1 MTNLHT
7 DPTKRHEFVLLFDV
21 ENGNPNGDPDA
32 GNLPRIDPETMH
44 GIVTDVALKRK
55 VRDYLIMTKGIPMF
69 IQSETA
75 LNRLIFNAAKEEGF
89 EPLSVELSEDDEEL
103 IEWFKE
109 NNPDNFEL
117 DGLVLTCLVESQKE
131 KDIKKAFNDV
141 EDASLKR
148 KLNALVKRMVEGVS
162 AKKLSEEIRI
172 KTRQKM
178 IDTYYDIKMF
188 GAVLAVGLNAGQ
200 VRGPMQFT
208 FAKSVDQIARLDVS
222 ITRVAITKEEDKKR
236 KSTEMGRKSIVPYG
250 LYRTHGFY
258 NPYLAKKDP
267 KSLEYNV
274 TSNDLE
280 NLWEALANMFE
291 YDHSAARGQ
300 MATRG
305 LYVFTHENDKGNAPS
320 HKLFKRIAVPQK
332 ECARKFEDYMP
343 ITVDETDLDKI
354 GVHLTKI
361 VHEV

>member
-7 DPTKRHEFVLLFDV
+7 DPTKRHEFILLFDV

-55 VRDYLIMTKGIPMF
+55 VRDYLQMIKDTPIF

-75 LNRLIFNAAKEEGF
+75 LNRLIYDAAIEAEV
-89 EPLSVELSEDDEEL
+89 EPLQVELSEKDEDIIQWLKDEVPENFDLDEL
-103 IEWFKE
+103 K
-109 NNPDNFEL
+109 L
-117 DGLVLTCLVESQKE
+117 SYTGESRKASI
-131 KDIKKAFNDV
+131 IKKAFDGV
-141 EDASLKR
+141 EDKELKK
-148 KLNALVKRMVEGVS
+148 KLQDL
-162 AKKLSEEIRI
+162 AKKMAESVKKETLNNDDKK
-172 KTRQKM
+172 KTRQKL
-178 IDTYYDIKMF
+178 IDKYFDIRMF
-188 GAVLAVGLNAGQ
+188 GAVLATGLNAGQ

-208 FAKSVDQIARLDVS
+208 FAKSIDQIARLDVS

-250 LYRTHGFY
+250 LYRAHGFY
-258 NPYLAKKDP
+258 NPYLAKKDS
-267 KSLEYNV
+267 KSSEYNV

-280 NLWEALANMFE
+280 NFWEALANMFE

-300 MATRG
+300 MTTRG
-305 LYVFTHENDKGNAPS
+305 LYVFTHEKDKGNAPS

-354 GVHLTKI
+354 GIHLTKL
-361 VHEV
+361 VHEE

>member
-7 DPTKRHEFVLLFDV
+7 DPTKRHEFVLFFDV

-55 VRDYLIMTKGIPMF
+55 VRDYLQMTKDIPMF
-69 IQSETA
+69 IQSATA

-89 EPLSVELSEDDEEL
+89 EPLSVEFSEDEEDL

-109 NNPDNFEL
+109 NNPENFEL

-131 KDIKKAFNDV
+131 KDIKKAFNGI
-141 EDASLKR
+141 EDAGLKR
-148 KLNALVKRMVEGVS
+148 KLNALAKKMVEGGA
-162 AKKLSEEIRI
+162 AKKLSEEIRN
-172 KTRQKM
+172 KTRQRM

-188 GAVLAVGLNAGQ
+188 GAVLSVGLNAGQ

-236 KSTEMGRKSIVPYG
+236 KDTEMGRKSIVPYG
-250 LYRTHGFY
+250 LYRAHGFY
-258 NPYLAKKDP
+258 NPYLAN
-267 KSLEYNV
+267 NV
-274 TSNDLE
+274 KPEDLS
-280 NLWEALANMFE
+280 NLWEALASMFE
-291 YDHSAARGQ
+291 FDHSAARGQ
-300 MATRG
+300 MSTRG

-320 HKLFKRIAVPQK
+320 HKLFKRIAVTQK

-343 ITVDETDLDKI
+343 ITIDEADLDKI